1 MKHAAVFVLLLS
13 GLASAL
19 AAAPIYRCGPDGRV
33 YSQTPCEGGRL
44 IEAADPRSE
53 AQRIEARRV
62 AARERKAAND
72 MERER
77 RAQQA
82 AQEPAAAAGFN
93 GRPAARSEPAAPQ
106 RTHAKQ
112 KHRGA
117 KPKQGREDFVA
128 VAPRSAKAKP

>member
-1 MKHAAVFVLLLS
+1 MKHAAVLVLLLS
-13 GLASAL
+13 AWASAF
-19 AAAPIYRCGPDGRV
+19 AAAPIYRCGPGGRV

-53 AQRIEARRV
+53 AQRVEARRV

-77 RAQQA
+77 HAQEA
-82 AQEPAAAAGFN
+82 AQDPAAATGFN
-93 GRPAARSEPAAPQ
+93 GRPAPPETAAPQ
-106 RTHAKQ
+106 RMHTKQ

-128 VAPRSAKAKP
+128 IEPRSAKPKP